1 MEIPSG
7 AGRRDIRNN
16 QLNQEISMSTT
27 NSNRVILYMT
37 SFNNL
42 SPLVSSA
49 QDGVLTHVLVG
60 LFHLGYD
67 NESTKTSPYVH
78 LNNVV
83 PSDPSLAT
91 LWSTL
96 SGIQGPNFKVMA
108 SLGGGGVGDYGNLFS
123 NYSVFYPMLAA
134 TLKQYNFDGLDLD
147 IEEWGV
153 TTADV
158 QQLVSDL
165 RRDFQNRPGGF
176 LISSAPVASALTGGG
191 SVSADVNYNQ
201 LLSQF
206 DWYNLQFYN
215 GWGSLQNGSSSA
227 PPNYNPNYA
236 GVVAACGASNVG
248 KLVAGALTNPNSGGG
263 FVSLSALCPIISSIA
278 ETYPGFGGVFGWNYQ
293 NALDTEGNVDPL
305 GWAESIS
312 GAINTSSE
320 NVGAG
325 EGAR

>member
-1 MEIPSG
+1 
-7 AGRRDIRNN
+7 
-16 QLNQEISMSTT
+16 MSTT
-27 NSNRVILYMT
+27 NRVILYMT

-42 SPLVSSA
+42 APLVTSA

-60 LFHLGYD
+60 LLHLGYD
-67 NESTKTSPYVH
+67 NETNKTGPYVH
-78 LNNVV
+78 LNNI
-83 PSDPSLAT
+83 PPDDPSLDN

-96 SGIQGPNFKVMA
+96 KSIQGPNFKVMA

-123 NYSVFYPMLAA
+123 NYSVFYPMLAD
-134 TLKQYNFDGLDLD
+134 TLTTYNFDGLDLD

-153 TTADV
+153 TTANV
-158 QQLVSDL
+158 QQLVGDL
-165 RRDFQNRPGGF
+165 RKTFQNRPGGF

-201 LLSQF
+201 LLDQF

-215 GWGSLQNGSSSA
+215 GWGDLQNGSSSA

-236 GVVAACGASNVG
+236 GVVTACGSTNVG
-248 KLVAGALTNPNSGGG
+248 RLVAGALTNPNSGGG
-263 FVSLSALCPIISSIA
+263 FIGLSTLCPIISSIS
-278 ETYPGFGGVFGWNYQ
+278 ESYPGFGGVFGWNYQ
-293 NALDTEGNVDPL
+293 NALDTDGRIDPL

-312 GAINTSSE
+312 GALNTSSE

-325 EGAR
+325 HGTA